1 MAVIYGTDPAPRPG
15 PGTVAPLAAP
25 PRPVPAAYRLAT
37 FDWSWTEAFVLFLVG
52 VAPVALYVLQPW
64 SRVPALVVCCVGVAA
79 FRLRRWV
86 RRTALLRW
94 GAVATVT
101 GADVV
106 SVGTY
111 YSGVTYG
118 NSRLRQADGWL
129 ATTRWYTGPGTTT
142 DVHYT
147 LDGTA
152 GTLRLRGL
160 PYVGGV
166 VLADTRRPQRAL
178 CVSQFPY
185 ELLPGPDGRWPGTV
199 GVGVLVGVVFALVLE
214 LTLLAVTVLALV
226 R

>member
-1 MAVIYGTDPAPRPG
+1 MIYGTDPAPQPG
-15 PGTVAPLAAP
+15 PDTVAPLAAP

-37 FDWSWTEAFVLFLVG
+37 FDWSWTEAFLLFLAG
-52 VAPVALYVLQPW
+52 VAPIALWILQPW
-64 SRVPALVVCCVGVAA
+64 SRLPALVLVSALVVA
-79 FRLRRWV
+79 FRVRRYV

-101 GADVV
+101 GVDVV

-118 NSRLRQADGWL
+118 NSRLRQADGWV

-166 VLADTRRPQRAL
+166 VLADTRRPRRAL

-185 ELLPGPDGRWPGTV
+185 EMVPGPDGQWPGTV
-199 GVGVLVGVVFALVLE
+199 EVRVLVGVAFALVLE
-214 LTLLAVTVLALV
+214 LTLLALLVLALV